1 MKKVFKK
8 TFMAFT
14 IIELMVSIFLTL
26 AIIGTF
32 YKLYNNSLKTARAST
47 IRASVNMLGEQLVDI
62 IANSMRLTG
71 LGNDSSDFNDSSGSP
86 ILNQTQG
93 GNGTD
98 TVIFKY
104 LSPYGGPIT
113 KLYESA
119 SGDDASSS
127 CAFEIYNSAAFHA
140 GVQSVN
146 LMTKSKI
153 YKASVDTSSIV
164 FNDTGISFNA
174 VPQGASGKCEDSFP
188 AGILVTGDNN
198 EFELSYDRAG
208 TVTRLKLTA
217 KTLVSGV
224 EKIETYINFSSE
236 KSSYKIPHFVL
247 QYLREYEDS
256 SGTIT
261 RTWSTVIDDSVERK
275 DIKAVRIGFV
285 AVSKSNRIK
294 VASEA
299 PTDLTTYCVFSES
312 PCYKHTNPNETAY
325 VFRRVIYLRNYD
337 YLKINNG

>member
-1 MKKVFKK
+1 MNVFKR
-8 TFMAFT
+8 TFLAFT
-14 IIELMVSIFLTL
+14 VIELMVSIFLTL
-26 AIIGTF
+26 TIMGTF
-32 YKLYNNSLKTARAST
+32 YKLYDNSLKTARAST
-47 IRASVNMLGEQLVDI
+47 TRASVNVFGEQLIDI

-71 LGNDSSDFNDSSGSP
+71 LNNDSSDFNDSSGSP

-98 TVIFKY
+98 AVIFKY

-113 KLYESA
+113 KLYTSA
-119 SGDDASSS
+119 SGEDASTS
-127 CAFEIYNSAAFHA
+127 CTFKIYNSAAFHKEIR
-140 GVQSVN
+140 SVH

-153 YKASVDTSSIV
+153 YKATVDKPSIV
-164 FNDTGISFNA
+164 FGDTSISFNA
-174 VPQGASGKCEDSFP
+174 VPQSASGACEDSFP
-188 AGILVTGDNN
+188 SGTLVTGDNN
-198 EFELSYDRAG
+198 EFELSYNRAG
-208 TVTRLKLTA
+208 ADTRLKLTA

-224 EKIETYINFSSE
+224 ENTETYINFSSE

-247 QYLREYEDS
+247 QYLREYEDG
-256 SGTIT
+256 SGAIT

-285 AVSKSNRIK
+285 VVSKSNRIK
-294 VASEA
+294 VANET
-299 PTDLTTYCVFSES
+299 PTDFTTYCVFSES
-312 PCYKHTNPNETAY
+312 PCYKHTNPNETGY